1 MKKLFVTAAI
11 AASAVVGLS
20 AENKASISA
29 FLLSF

>member
-20 AENKASISA
+20 AENKVIFDPKAV
-29 FLLSF
+29 